1 MLEGL
6 AIAYRRVAYAFG
18 YHRRDMEL
26 RHIAVHLD
34 DKPAH
39 SPEDTANWEEKLIEL
54 GNGPGR
60 YVPPPVLLLR
70 REGVRADEA

>member
-1 MLEGL
+1 MLEDL

-18 YHRRDMEL
+18 HHRRDMEL
-26 RHIAVHLD
+26 RHIAAHLD

-39 SPEDTANWEEKLIEL
+39 SPEDTANWEKNLIEL

-60 YVPPPVLLLR
+60 YIPPPVLLLR
-70 REGVRADEA
+70 REAVRADEA